1 MRLSKL
7 KLSIGAFLVML
18 SLALVTFAGMSLN
31 SAHASSAQ
39 HVNARAVA
47 LQKSRASHHRASCN
61 SRGNF
66 YASPCSV
73 TETTAGNV
81 SYALIGSNLIPLTA
95 YTIYAPTLSQ
105 ACSKGNSIDGTTV
118 TTDFTGSF
126 NDTGTGVTCVA
137 GRYTI
142 ELQENVSPFT
152 VYSTVLVIKQP

>member
-7 KLSIGAFLVML
+7 KLTIGAFLVML
-18 SLALVTFAGMSLN
+18 SLALVSFAGVSFTH
-31 SAHASSAQ
+31 AHAASAQ
-39 HVNARAVA
+39 RVNPRVEA
-47 LQKSRASHHRASCN
+47 LNKYRSGHHHQTCS
-61 SRGNF
+61 SGGNF

-95 YTIYAPTLSQ
+95 YTIYAPTLAK
-105 ACSKGNSIDGTTV
+105 ACNGKTSVDGTTV

-126 NDTGTGVTCVA
+126 NDTGTGVGCVA
-137 GRYTI
+137 GSYTI